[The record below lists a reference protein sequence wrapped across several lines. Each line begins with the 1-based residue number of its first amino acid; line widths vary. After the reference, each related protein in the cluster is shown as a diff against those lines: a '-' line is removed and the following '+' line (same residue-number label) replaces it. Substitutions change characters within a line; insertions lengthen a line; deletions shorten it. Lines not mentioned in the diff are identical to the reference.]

1 MKYKKEAISAS
12 AAGMPTPRPMAVA
25 RSVFPPLLAPADDIP
40 AAPDDRVAT
49 LLSGDIVKLPS
60 ADVNSL
66 DAASLVNNLFTT
78 PGKRASVNSARSF
91 ADTSDFPATAAI
103 SAAAM

>member
-1 MKYKKEAISAS
+1 MKYKKKTISAS
-12 AAGMPTPRPMAVA
+12 AAGMPIPRPIAVA
-25 RSVFPPLLAPADDIP
+25 RSVFPPLLAPADEIP

-49 LLSGDIVKLPS
+49 LLSGDSVKFPRV
-60 ADVNSL
+60 DVNSL

-78 PGKRASVNSARSF
+78 PGKRASVRAASSVAV
-91 ADTSDFPATAAI
+91 TSDFPATAAI